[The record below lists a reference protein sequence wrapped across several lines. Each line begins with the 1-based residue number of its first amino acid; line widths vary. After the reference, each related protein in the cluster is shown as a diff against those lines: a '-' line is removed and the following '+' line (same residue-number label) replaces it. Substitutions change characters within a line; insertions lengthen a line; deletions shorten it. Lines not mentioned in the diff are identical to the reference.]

1 MVSKIK
7 KQSATA
13 DKPVKVKKAEKKVKK
28 VEKVESKNLSA
39 MDKLMSKSKT
49 EVRSFIRGEEI
60 DGVVTYLSRSL
71 VLLDVGA
78 KSDGIVTDKELK
90 GATELISALKEGDK
104 IKAYVKYPENDQGN
118 VVLSLQ
124 KALEDSRWSSFEKWM
139 DEDREIDV
147 RGLEVN
153 KGGMIVSLDGDVRGF
168 VPTSQ
173 FGEKY
178 LGKMSV
184 LLNKSFKVKVIEVDR
199 EQNRLIFSEKLVSDA
214 MGMAKKGAA
223 LDKINVDEKFDGVV
237 SGIMPF
243 GVFVT
248 VTVPV
253 RDEAGKDTEEKA
265 KVEGLVHISE
275 ISWEKVSDPNIMFK
289 VGDELEV
296 QVIGVDLKA
305 GKLNLSIKRLA
316 NDPWKEVEKKYAVGT
331 KHKGEVIRVV
341 PYGVLVNFDKGID
354 GLIHVSKQP
363 NDREFKVGEK
373 VDTYVEMLDAKH
385 RRMSLGVVLTEVPV
399 GYR

>member
-1 MVSKIK
+1 MVSKVKNKVSAAK
-7 KQSATA
+7 K
-13 DKPVKVKKAEKKVKK
+13 KPEVKRDNKVKVV
-28 VEKVESKNLSA
+28 NLSA
-39 MDKLMSKSKT
+39 MDKLMSKSRT
-49 EVRSFIRGEEI
+49 EVRSFVRGEEVE
-60 DGVVTYLSRSL
+60 GVITYLSRSL

-90 GATELISALKEGDK
+90 GTTDLISSLKEVEK
-104 IKAYVKYPENDQGN
+104 IRVYVKCPENDQGN

-124 KALEDSRWSSFEKWM
+124 KALEDNRWTAFEKWM
-139 DEDREIDV
+139 DEDVEVEV

-153 KGGMIVSLDGDVRGF
+153 KGGMIVGLDGNVRGF

-184 LLNKSFKVKVIEVDR
+184 LLNRGFKVKVIEVDR
-199 EQNRLIFSEKLVSDA
+199 EQNRLIFSEKLISDA
-214 MGMAKKGAA
+214 LGLAKKGAA
-223 LDKINVDEKFDGVV
+223 LDKIEVDEKFDGVV

-253 RDEAGKDTEEKA
+253 RNEAGKDTKEKA

-275 ISWEKVSDPNIMFK
+275 ISWEKVSDPNVMFK
-289 VGDELEV
+289 VGDDLHV

-305 GKLNLSIKRLA
+305 SKLNLSIKRLA
-316 NDPWKEVEKKYAVGT
+316 NDPWKDVEKKYTVGT
-331 KHKGEVIRVV
+331 KHKGEVIRIA
-341 PYGVLVNFDKGID
+341 PYGVLVNFEKGID
-354 GLIHVSKQP
+354 GLVHVSKQP
-363 NDREFKVGEK
+363 SDKEFEVGEEID
-373 VDTYVEMLDAKH
+373 VYVEMLDVKH

-399 GYR
+399 AYR